1 MDIVGKRKWYFLIS
15 ALILVPGIIS
25 LIIPPAVRPGID
37 FTSGSAFEVTFEQV
51 VDEEQVRAA
60 LSEEDYPDI
69 DIQDHSN
76 ARIQKLSS
84 TTLFIRTKELQEG
97 ERGEIQ
103 RLLVRDVASVD
114 TISKVETVS
123 PEVAGETVRNAV
135 IAVMVAAV
143 GILLYITWAF
153 RHIPGSFRY
162 GVAAVLALVHDM
174 LIIIGIFSILG
185 KVIGLEVN
193 VMFVVGLLAVAGY
206 SVNDTI
212 VVFDRIRE
220 NVARDIDRPL
230 GLSVN
235 ISIMESMGRSLGT
248 SLTTTFALLALILI
262 GGATLR
268 EFLLVLLIGTI
279 AGTYS
284 SIFIASQFLVMWE
297 LGEVGRFFRLVNPIR
312 RLRRARA

>member
-1 MDIVGKRKWYFLIS
+1 MNIVSKRRLYFLLS
-15 ALILVPGIIS
+15 AIVLVPGIIS
-25 LIIPPAVRPGID
+25 LIIPPAINAGID
-37 FTSGSAFEVTFEQV
+37 FSSGSAFEVTFSREVQ
-51 VDEEQVRAA
+51 EEEVRGAMGDA
-60 LSEEDYPDI
+60 G
-69 DIQDHSN
+69 HSD

-84 TTLFIRTKELQEG
+84 DAVFIRTKELQEG
-97 ERGEIQ
+97 ERD
-103 RLLVRDVASVD
+103 RLQAALEQAVAPVLA
-114 TISKVETVS
+114 ISKVETVS

-135 IAVMVAAV
+135 IAVMVAAA

-162 GVAAVLALVHDM
+162 GVAAILALAHDI
-174 LIIIGIFSILG
+174 LIIVGIFAFLG
-185 KVIGLEVN
+185 KVIDLEVN

-220 NVARDIDRPL
+220 NVARDVDRPL
-230 GLSVN
+230 AESVN

-248 SLTTTFALLALILI
+248 SLTTIFALLTLILI
-262 GGATLR
+262 GGPTLR
-268 EFLLVLLIGTI
+268 EFLLVLIIGAV

-297 LGEVGRFFRLVNPIR
+297 LGEVGRFFRFFRLS
-312 RLRRARA
+312 RLRPART

>member
-1 MDIVGKRKWYFLIS
+1 MNIVGKRRWYFLIS

-25 LIIPPAVRPGID
+25 LIIPPAVRAGID
-37 FTSGSAFEVTFEQV
+37 FSSGSAFEVTFEQA
-51 VDEEQVRAA
+51 VDEEQVRVA

-84 TTLFIRTKELQEG
+84 ATLFIRTKELQEG
-97 ERGEIQ
+97 ERDDIQ
-103 RLLVRDVASVD
+103 KVLERDVASVD

-162 GVAAVLALVHDM
+162 GVAAVLALVHDVV
-174 LIIIGIFSILG
+174 IIIGIFSILG
-185 KVIGLEVN
+185 KLIGLEVN

-220 NVARDIDRPL
+220 NVARDLDRPL
-230 GLSVN
+230 AESVN

-248 SLTTTFALLALILI
+248 SLTTTFALLALIFI

-268 EFLLVLLIGTI
+268 EFLLVLLIGTV

-297 LGEVGRFFRLVNPIR
+297 LGEIGRFFRLVNPIR
-312 RLRRARA
+312 RLRAARS